1 MKKLITKKVGL
12 GLIGLF
18 IGVTLTGFRYDF
30 FEIAKQIEIYNSI
43 FKEINMGY
51 VDKTNPAQLMENG
64 VKHMLTELDPYTVYS
79 TEQDVQDAKIY
90 RSGIYV
96 GIAAKMR
103 VIEKKLFVEEV
114 FKGLSADKAGLK
126 AGDEIIKIN
135 NLQLS
140 ESFEQAKL
148 LLNGKNKSS
157 VLITYKR
164 DNKEKQV
171 ELIRE
176 EKKQKAV
183 PLYQM
188 LENNVGYIAL
198 DKFSRSASSEVESA
212 LKFLLIDEVE
222 SLILDLRNNPGGLLQ
237 EAVKIVNLFVAKNQ
251 LVVSTRSNIEQYN
264 NQFITQKQ
272 PVSEDIPLVVLIN
285 ERSASASEIVA
296 GALQDLDRAVII
308 GSRSFGKGL
317 VQQPKPLPYGAQLKI
332 TISRYFTPSG
342 RCIQALDYRQRTGN
356 GEAQKR
362 NESDYKAFKTKNG
375 RTVYDGGGVRPD
387 IEIVK
392 RGEFDLINNLK
403 KEHMFFLFATDYCR
417 KNSLEKW
424 DNFMLDES
432 IFKSFKEF
440 CLQKNFSLG
449 TKTEKYLN
457 RAYSYSLEEGL
468 KNINSSLIEVKSSI
482 RKEKIL
488 ALEASKEKIM
498 NHLSEEIVKNIFY
511 KEGLYQFS
519 LVNNKGI
526 QSAKSLL
533 EDPKEYYSIL
543 K

>member
-18 IGVTLTGFRYDF
+18 IGLTLTGFRYDF

-96 GIAAKMR
+96 GIGAKMR

-148 LLNGKNKSS
+148 LLNGKNKSY

-212 LKFLLIDEVE
+212 LKFLLIDEAE
-222 SLILDLRNNPGGLLQ
+222 GLILDLRNNPGGLLQ

>member
-64 VKHMLTELDPYTVYS
+64 VKHMLAELDPYTVYS

-96 GIAAKMR
+96 GIGAKMR

-114 FKGLSADKAGLK
+114 FKGLSTDKAGLK

-468 KNINSSLIEVKSSI
+468 KNINSSLIEVKSSL

>member
-96 GIAAKMR
+96 GIGAKMR

-212 LKFLLIDEVE
+212 LKFLLIDEAE
-222 SLILDLRNNPGGLLQ
+222 GLILDLRNNPGGLLQ

>member
-1 MKKLITKKVGL
+1 MKKLVTKKVGFV
-12 GLIGLF
+12 LIGLF

-90 RSGIYV
+90 RSGVYV
-96 GIAAKMR
+96 GIGAKMR
-103 VIEKKLFVEEV
+103 VIEKKLFIDEP

-135 NLQLS
+135 NIQLS

-183 PLYQM
+183 PLYKM

-212 LKFLLIDEVE
+212 LKFLLIDEAE
-222 SLILDLRNNPGGLLQ
+222 GLILDLRNNPGGLLQ

-308 GSRSFGKGL
+308 GGRSFGKGL

-342 RCIQALDYRQRTGN
+342 RCIQALDYRQRTEN
-356 GEAQKR
+356 GEAQKI
-362 NESDYKAFKTKNG
+362 NENDYKAFKTKNG
-375 RTVYDGGGVRPD
+375 RTVYDGGGVKPD
-387 IEIVK
+387 IEIEK
-392 RGEFDLINNLK
+392 RDEFDLINNLK

-417 KNSLEKW
+417 KKSIEKW
-424 DNFMLDES
+424 ENLMLEES
-432 IFKSFKEF
+432 VFKSFKEF

-457 RAYSYSLEEGL
+457 RAFSYSLEEDL
-468 KNINSSLIEVKSSI
+468 KI
-482 RKEKIL
+482 
-488 ALEASKEKIM
+488 
-498 NHLSEEIVKNIFY
+498 
-511 KEGLYQFS
+511 
-519 LVNNKGI
+519 
-526 QSAKSLL
+526 
-533 EDPKEYYSIL
+533 
-543 K
+543 

>member
-1 MKKLITKKVGL
+1 MKKLITKKVGFVL
-12 GLIGLF
+12 VGLF
-18 IGVTLTGFRYDF
+18 VGVTLTGFRYDF

-96 GIAAKMR
+96 GIGAKMR

-114 FKGLSADKAGLK
+114 FKGLSTDKAGLK

-164 DNKEKQV
+164 DKTEKQV

-212 LKFLLIDEVE
+212 LKFLLIDEAE
-222 SLILDLRNNPGGLLQ
+222 GLILDLRNNPGGLLQ

-392 RGEFDLINNLK
+392 RGKFDLINNLK

-468 KNINSSLIEVKSSI
+468 KNINSSLIEVKSSV

>member
-96 GIAAKMR
+96 GIGAKMR

-164 DNKEKQV
+164 DNTEKQV

-212 LKFLLIDEVE
+212 LKFLLIDEAE
-222 SLILDLRNNPGGLLQ
+222 GLILDLRNNPGGLLQ

>member
-64 VKHMLTELDPYTVYS
+64 VKHMLAELDPYTVYS

-96 GIAAKMR
+96 GIGAKMR

-212 LKFLLIDEVE
+212 LKFLLIDEAE
-222 SLILDLRNNPGGLLQ
+222 GLILDLRNNPGGLLQ

>member
-96 GIAAKMR
+96 GIGAKMR

-114 FKGLSADKAGLK
+114 FKGLSTDKAGLK

-212 LKFLLIDEVE
+212 LKFLLIDEAE
-222 SLILDLRNNPGGLLQ
+222 GLILDLRNNPGGLLQ

>member
-96 GIAAKMR
+96 GIGAKMR

-183 PLYQM
+183 PLYKM

-212 LKFLLIDEVE
+212 LKFLLIDEAE
-222 SLILDLRNNPGGLLQ
+222 GLILDLRNNPGGLLQ

-375 RTVYDGGGVRPD
+375 RTVYDGGGVKPD
-387 IEIVK
+387 IEIEK
-392 RGEFDLINNLK
+392 RDEFDLINNLK

-417 KNSLEKW
+417 KKSLEKW

-468 KNINSSLIEVKSSI
+468 KNINSSLIEVKSSV

-526 QSAKSLL
+526 QTAKSLL
-533 EDPKEYYSIL
+533 KDLKEYYSLL

>member
-1 MKKLITKKVGL
+1 MKKLVTKKVGFV
-12 GLIGLF
+12 LIGLF

-90 RSGIYV
+90 RSGVYV
-96 GIAAKMR
+96 GIGAKMR
-103 VIEKKLFVEEV
+103 VIEKKLFIDEP

-135 NLQLS
+135 NLRLS

-183 PLYQM
+183 PLYKM

-212 LKFLLIDEVE
+212 LKFLLIDEAE
-222 SLILDLRNNPGGLLQ
+222 GLILDLRNNPGGLLQ

-308 GSRSFGKGL
+308 GGRSFGKGL

-342 RCIQALDYRQRTGN
+342 RCIQALDYRQRTEN
-356 GEAQKR
+356 GEAQKI
-362 NESDYKAFKTKNG
+362 NENDYKAFKTKNG
-375 RTVYDGGGVRPD
+375 RTVYDGGGVKPD
-387 IEIVK
+387 IEIEK
-392 RGEFDLINNLK
+392 RDEFDLINNLK

-417 KNSLEKW
+417 KKSIEKW
-424 DNFMLDES
+424 ENLMLEES
-432 IFKSFKEF
+432 VFKSFKEF

-457 RAYSYSLEEGL
+457 RAFSYSLEEDL
-468 KNINSSLIEVKSSI
+468 KNINSSLIEIKSSI
-482 RKEKIL
+482 RKEKKL

>member
-96 GIAAKMR
+96 GIGAKMR

-114 FKGLSADKAGLK
+114 FKGLSTDKAGLK

-164 DNKEKQV
+164 DNTEKQV

-212 LKFLLIDEVE
+212 LKFLLIDEAE
-222 SLILDLRNNPGGLLQ
+222 GLILDLRNNPGGLLQ

-468 KNINSSLIEVKSSI
+468 NNINSSLIEVKSSI

-533 EDPKEYYSIL
+533 EEPKEYYSIL

>member
-1 MKKLITKKVGL
+1 MKKLVTKKVGFV
-12 GLIGLF
+12 LIGLF

-90 RSGIYV
+90 RSGVYV
-96 GIAAKMR
+96 GIGAKMR
-103 VIEKKLFVEEV
+103 VIEKKLFIDEP

-135 NLQLS
+135 NLRLS

-183 PLYQM
+183 PLYKM

-212 LKFLLIDEVE
+212 LKFLLIDEAE
-222 SLILDLRNNPGGLLQ
+222 GLILDLRNNPGGLLQ

-308 GSRSFGKGL
+308 GGRSFCKGL

-342 RCIQALDYRQRTGN
+342 RCIQALDYRQRTEN
-356 GEAQKR
+356 GEAQKI
-362 NESDYKAFKTKNG
+362 NENDYKAFKTKNG
-375 RTVYDGGGVRPD
+375 RTVYDGGGVKPD
-387 IEIVK
+387 IEIEK
-392 RGEFDLINNLK
+392 RDEFDLINNLK

-417 KNSLEKW
+417 KKSIEKW
-424 DNFMLDES
+424 ENLMLEES
-432 IFKSFKEF
+432 VFKSFKEF

-457 RAYSYSLEEGL
+457 RAFSYSLEEDL
-468 KNINSSLIEVKSSI
+468 KNINSSLIEIKSSI
-482 RKEKIL
+482 RKEKKL

>member
-96 GIAAKMR
+96 GIGAKMR

-114 FKGLSADKAGLK
+114 FKGLSTDKAGLK

-164 DNKEKQV
+164 DNTEKQV

-212 LKFLLIDEVE
+212 LKFLLIDEAE
-222 SLILDLRNNPGGLLQ
+222 GLILDLRNNPGGLLQ

-533 EDPKEYYSIL
+533 EEPKEYYSIL

>member
-1 MKKLITKKVGL
+1 MKKLVTKKVGFV
-12 GLIGLF
+12 LIGLF

-90 RSGIYV
+90 RSGVYV
-96 GIAAKMR
+96 GIGAKMR
-103 VIEKKLFVEEV
+103 VIEKKLFIDEP

-135 NLQLS
+135 NIQLS

-183 PLYQM
+183 PLYKM

-212 LKFLLIDEVE
+212 LKFLLIDEAE
-222 SLILDLRNNPGGLLQ
+222 GLILDLRNNPGGLLQ

-308 GSRSFGKGL
+308 GGRSFGKGL

-342 RCIQALDYRQRTGN
+342 RCIQALDYRQRTEN
-356 GEAQKR
+356 GEAQKI
-362 NESDYKAFKTKNG
+362 NENDYKAFKTKNG
-375 RTVYDGGGVRPD
+375 RTVYDGGGVKPD
-387 IEIVK
+387 IEIEK
-392 RGEFDLINNLK
+392 RDEFDLINNLK

-417 KNSLEKW
+417 KKSIEKW
-424 DNFMLDES
+424 ENLMFEES
-432 IFKSFKEF
+432 VFKSFKEF

-457 RAYSYSLEEGL
+457 RAFSYSLEEDL
-468 KNINSSLIEVKSSI
+468 KNINSSLIEIKSSI
-482 RKEKIL
+482 RKEKKL

>member
-96 GIAAKMR
+96 GIGAKMR

-114 FKGLSADKAGLK
+114 FNGLSADKAGLK

-212 LKFLLIDEVE
+212 LKFLLIDEAE
-222 SLILDLRNNPGGLLQ
+222 GLILDLRNNPGGLLQ

-468 KNINSSLIEVKSSI
+468 KNINSSLIEVKSSV

>member
-96 GIAAKMR
+96 GVGAKMR

-126 AGDEIIKIN
+126 AGDEIVKIN

-212 LKFLLIDEVE
+212 LKFLLIDEAE
-222 SLILDLRNNPGGLLQ
+222 GLILDLRNNPGGLLQ

-403 KEHMFFLFATDYCR
+403 KEHIFFLFATDYCR

>member
-1 MKKLITKKVGL
+1 MKKLITKKVGFVL
-12 GLIGLF
+12 VGLF
-18 IGVTLTGFRYDF
+18 IGVTLSGFRNDF

-64 VKHMLTELDPYTVYS
+64 VKHMLAELDPYTVYS
-79 TEQDVQDAKIY
+79 TEQDVQNARIY
-90 RSGIYV
+90 RSGVYV
-96 GIAAKMR
+96 GIGAKMR
-103 VIEKKLFVEEV
+103 VIEKKLFIEEP

-135 NLQLS
+135 NLKLS
-140 ESFEQAKL
+140 ESFEQAEL

-212 LKFLLIDEVE
+212 LKFLLIDEAE
-222 SLILDLRNNPGGLLQ
+222 GLILDLRNNPGGLLQ

-362 NESDYKAFKTKNG
+362 NESDYKAFKTKKG

-403 KEHMFFLFATDYCR
+403 KEHIFFLFATDYCR

-432 IFKSFKEF
+432 VFKSFKEF

-511 KEGLYQFS
+511 KEGFYQFS

-526 QSAKSLL
+526 QTAKSLL
-533 EDPKEYYSIL
+533 KDPKEYYSIL

>member
-12 GLIGLF
+12 GLMGLF
-18 IGVTLTGFRYDF
+18 IGVALTGFRYDF

-96 GIAAKMR
+96 GVGAKMR

-164 DNKEKQV
+164 ENKEKQV

-212 LKFLLIDEVE
+212 LKFLLIDEAE
-222 SLILDLRNNPGGLLQ
+222 GLILDLRNNPGGLLQ

-387 IEIVK
+387 IEIIK

-468 KNINSSLIEVKSSI
+468 KNINSSLIEVKSFV

>member
-1 MKKLITKKVGL
+1 MKKLITKKVGFVL
-12 GLIGLF
+12 VGLF
-18 IGVTLTGFRYDF
+18 VGVTLTGFRYDF

-64 VKHMLTELDPYTVYS
+64 VKHMLTELDPYTIYS
-79 TEQDVQDAKIY
+79 TEQDVQNARIY
-90 RSGIYV
+90 RSGVYV
-96 GIAAKMR
+96 GIGAKMR
-103 VIEKKLFVEEV
+103 VIEKKLFIEEP

-135 NLQLS
+135 NLRLS

-183 PLYQM
+183 PLYQI

-212 LKFLLIDEVE
+212 LKFLLIDEAE
-222 SLILDLRNNPGGLLQ
+222 GLILDLRNNPGGLLQ

-392 RGEFDLINNLK
+392 IGEFDLINNLK

-457 RAYSYSLEEGL
+457 SAYSYSLEEGL

>member
-1 MKKLITKKVGL
+1 MKKLITKKVGFVL
-12 GLIGLF
+12 VGLF
-18 IGVTLTGFRYDF
+18 VGVTLTGFRYDF

-64 VKHMLTELDPYTVYS
+64 VKHMLTELDPYTIYS
-79 TEQDVQDAKIY
+79 TEQDVQNARIY
-90 RSGIYV
+90 RSGVYV
-96 GIAAKMR
+96 GIGAKMR
-103 VIEKKLFVEEV
+103 VIEKKLFIEEP

-135 NLQLS
+135 NLRLS

-183 PLYQM
+183 PLYQI

-212 LKFLLIDEVE
+212 LKFLLIDEAE
-222 SLILDLRNNPGGLLQ
+222 GLILDLRNNPGGLLQ

-457 RAYSYSLEEGL
+457 SAYSYSLEEGL

-519 LVNNKGI
+519 LVNNKGV

>member
-1 MKKLITKKVGL
+1 MKNLVTKKVGFV
-12 GLIGLF
+12 LIGLF

-90 RSGIYV
+90 RSGVYV
-96 GIAAKMR
+96 GIGAKMR
-103 VIEKKLFVEEV
+103 VIEKKLFIDEP

-135 NLQLS
+135 NIQLS

-212 LKFLLIDEVE
+212 LKFLLIDEAE
-222 SLILDLRNNPGGLLQ
+222 GLILDLRNNPGGLLQ

-308 GSRSFGKGL
+308 GGRSFGKGL

-342 RCIQALDYRQRTGN
+342 RCIQALDYRQRTEN
-356 GEAQKR
+356 GEAQKI
-362 NESDYKAFKTKNG
+362 NENDYKAFKTKNG
-375 RTVYDGGGVRPD
+375 RTVYDGGGVKPD
-387 IEIVK
+387 IEIEK
-392 RGEFDLINNLK
+392 RDEFDLINNLK

-417 KNSLEKW
+417 KKSIEKW
-424 DNFMLDES
+424 ENLMLEES
-432 IFKSFKEF
+432 VFKSFKEF

-457 RAYSYSLEEGL
+457 RAFSYSLEEDL
-468 KNINSSLIEVKSSI
+468 KNINSSLIEIKSSI
-482 RKEKIL
+482 RKEKKL